1 MMASPEWY
9 YEENLKGKTVEEIK
23 SQIRSLKRT
32 IRRLQKEVDNSES
45 QGWQICPGP
54 EVQLEMHR
62 LYLQEAVKALMDAQ
76 EYLESEE

>member
-45 QGWQICPGP
+45 QGWQICPSP